1 MTHPSEDTLL
11 LLAYDELSD
20 TQAADV
26 ALHLGACADCRA
38 RLAGLERARVA
49 ADWALGRPAPRRL
62 PRVAAFAALA
72 VAALLAVVLF
82 RARPEPAA
90 LSLTLPRYAVP
101 ELAAID
107 SLLTRLE
114 QEKPYAIP

>member
-20 TQAADV
+20 TQAADI
-26 ALHLGACADCRA
+26 ALHVSACAHCRA
-38 RLAGLERARVA
+38 RLAGLDRARVA
-49 ADWALGRPAPRRL
+49 ADLALGRPVPRRL

-72 VAALLAVVLF
+72 AAAVLAVVLF

-90 LSLTLPRYAVP
+90 LSVTVPRYAVP

-114 QEKPYAIP
+114 QERPYALP

>member
-20 TQAADV
+20 TQAADI
-26 ALHLGACADCRA
+26 ALHVSACSHCRA
-38 RLAGLERARVA
+38 RLAGLDRARVA
-49 ADWALGRPAPRRL
+49 ADLALGRPTPRRL

-72 VAALLAVVLF
+72 AAAVLAIALF
-82 RARPEPAA
+82 RTHPEPATV
-90 LSLTLPRYAVP
+90 SLTLPRYAVP

-114 QEKPYAIP
+114 QEKLYAIP

>member
-20 TQAADV
+20 TQAV
-26 ALHLGACADCRA
+26 EIALHLGICADCRA

-49 ADWALGRPAPRRL
+49 ADWALGRPLPRRL
-62 PRVAAFAALA
+62 PRVAALVALA
-72 VAALLAVVLF
+72 AAAVLAVVLY
-82 RARPEPAA
+82 RARPEPAT

-107 SLLTRLE
+107 VLLTRLE
-114 QEKPYAIP
+114 QEKLYALP